1 MNLDSIDMV
10 ILGNLQQHGR
20 MSNVHLAK
28 KAGIS
33 APPCLRRF
41 KLMEDQG
48 FLQGYHAIVN
58 PELLGFTIK
67 AFCIVSRVSQATET
81 VSSFLKIVER
91 ECRIRS
97 CFSTSGDEVFI
108 LTVSAKDLKSYEGI
122 LHGTLQ
128 SSGFVSSIASYIL
141 LNKHKD
147 EFGLPLEIAG
157 KL

>member
-67 AFCIVSRVSQATET
+67 AFCIVSLVSQATET
-81 VSSFLKIVER
+81 VSSFL
-91 ECRIRS
+91 S
-97 CFSTSGDEVFI
+97 PLI
-108 LTVSAKDLKSYEGI
+108 LQKEKRMI
-122 LHGTLQ
+122 MMKFFQ
-128 SSGFVSSIASYIL
+128 FMRM
-141 LNKHKD
+141 
-147 EFGLPLEIAG
+147 
-157 KL
+157 